1 MRLELMGPP
10 GAGKGTQAQRL
21 CVAHAIPHLST
32 GDMFRENI
40 RQETPLGRQARDF
53 LSRGELVPDALV
65 SAMVSE
71 RLARDDCR
79 AGYLLDGFPRTAQQ
93 VDALDG
99 MLRENGWQRTAVLA
113 LQVPED
119 ELVARIAGR
128 RVCAGCARVARA
140 ADVGDDGLC
149 GQCGGEMTQRPDDR
163 EEVVRERLR
172 VYREETEP
180 VTEIYRDRGL
190 LREVDGRGSETDVC
204 RRLEAALQEQ
214 AA

>member
-21 CVAHAIPHLST
+21 CLAHAVPHLST

-40 RQETPLGRQARDF
+40 RQETPLGRKAQDY

-71 RLARDDCR
+71 RLARDDCQ
-79 AGYLLDGFPRTAQQ
+79 AGYLLDGYPRTAQQ
-93 VDALDG
+93 VDALDE
-99 MLRENGWQRTAVLA
+99 MLTERGWQRTAVLA

-128 RVCAGCARVARA
+128 RVCEGCARVARA
-140 ADVGDDGLC
+140 ADVGDGGLC
-149 GQCGGEMTQRPDDR
+149 NECGGKMVQRPDDR

-172 VYREETEP
+172 VYREETAP
-180 VTEIYRDRGL
+180 VTEIYRARGI
-190 LREVDGRGSETDVC
+190 LREVEGRGSEADVFA
-204 RRLEAALQEQ
+204 RLEAVLREQ